1 MSEPGHSLPRLVELM
16 QVLLGPNGCP
26 WDREQT
32 LESLRQYVIEEAH
45 EVVDAIDRG
54 TPEML
59 REELGDLLLQVVF
72 QAALTERSGW
82 FDIDGVVDAIHDK
95 LVRRH
100 PWVFGDQKVTD
111 ASGAVDGWE
120 AIKSKEKKERGALA
134 GVPAALPGLLRAVR
148 IGEKASAVGYDWP
161 DAGGP
166 REKIDEELKELDDAA
181 TAEDMEALEHE
192 LGDLLFAL
200 ATYGRK
206 QGLDPEAALRLAL
219 RAAELTGHLDIGALD
234 SLAAAYASLGRFEEA
249 TQTARAAE
257 MLAVGSDP
265 GVVAAILACRRRPR
279 ARSSRRAAATSL
291 RSAQASSN
299 ASSSSSNVS

>member
-1 MSEPGHSLPRLVELM
+1 LPRLVELM
-16 QVLLGPNGCP
+16 RTLLGPNGCP

-72 QAALTERSGW
+72 QAALTERNGW

-100 PWVFGDQKVTD
+100 PWVFGDQVVTD
-111 ASGAVDGWE
+111 ASGAIDSWE
-120 AIKSKEKKERGALA
+120 TIKSKEKKDRGALA

-166 REKIDEELKELDDAA
+166 REKIDEELQELDEAA
-181 TAEDMEALEHE
+181 TAKDMAALEHE

-206 QGLDPEAALRLAL
+206 QGLDPEAALRKSLNRFSDRFRHCELAAQSEGRGL
-219 RAAELTGHLDIGALD
+219 RDYSEEELDVLWERAKTAERD
-234 SLAAAYASLGRFEEA
+234 SL
-249 TQTARAAE
+249 
-257 MLAVGSDP
+257 
-265 GVVAAILACRRRPR
+265 
-279 ARSSRRAAATSL
+279 
-291 RSAQASSN
+291 
-299 ASSSSSNVS
+299 